1 MAENGHKN
9 GAHSN
14 GANGVNGKH
23 VPLPPPPSQYTRYA
37 HITGWGMAVPEKILT
52 NDELARMVD
61 TSDEW
66 ITART
71 GIRQRRI
78 AGPKDT
84 TASLAIEAA
93 RSALEVANIDP
104 DDIDLIIVATSTP
117 EHIFPATASLVQDAL
132 GATNAGAFDLLAA
145 CTGFIYALEMGANAI
160 RAGGMSTVLVI
171 GAETLSRMVNWH
183 DRGTCILFGDGAG
196 ALLLQ
201 GREAPGGVLHSLLRS
216 DGSGSDS
223 LIIPAGGSKIPASFQ
238 SLRDNLHAI
247 HMDGKE
253 VYRFATRVMTQSVKE
268 VVARAGLELEDV
280 QLIIPH
286 QANKRIIESAAKSLS
301 LPEERFMV
309 NVDRFGNTSAAS
321 IPLAVC
327 EAVSQGRLRP
337 DDHLVMVGFGAGL
350 TWGASVIKWDATS
363 PPEVSRLTRIRR
375 QAAYEFAKVR
385 SAARRSLR
393 SLEGI
398 LFGSQSPEVSGEA
411 PRAKPRTTETPKKK

>member
-1 MAENGHKN
+1 MAPMSENGH
-9 GAHSN
+9 SN
-14 GANGVNGKH
+14 GTYTNGINGKH
-23 VPLPPPPSQYTRYA
+23 APTASAARFTQYA

-52 NDELARMVD
+52 NDDLSRMVD

-66 ITART
+66 ITTRT

-78 AGPKDT
+78 AGPKET
-84 TASLAIEAA
+84 TASLAIAAARHALEAA
-93 RSALEVANIDP
+93 NVEP
-104 DDIDLIIVATSTP
+104 DEIDLIIVATSTP

-145 CTGFIYALEMGANAI
+145 CTGFIYALEMGANSI
-160 RAGGMSTVLVI
+160 RSGSMNTVLVI
-171 GAETLSRMVNWH
+171 GSETLSRMVNWH

-201 GREAPGGVLHSLLRS
+201 GRQAPGGVLHSLLRS
-216 DGSGSDS
+216 DGSGAQS
-223 LIIPAGGSKIPASFQ
+223 LIIPAGGSKVPASFQ
-238 SLRDNLHAI
+238 SVRDNLHAI

-268 VVARAGLELEDV
+268 VVTRAGLTLEDV

-286 QANKRIIESAAKSLS
+286 QANKRIIESAAKSLN
-301 LPEERFMV
+301 LPEERFLV

-327 EAVSQGRLRP
+327 EAVAQGRLRP

-350 TWGASVIKWDATS
+350 TWGATVIKWDATP
-363 PPEVSRLTRIRR
+363 PPEVSPFTRIRR
-375 QAAYEFAKVR
+375 QAAYELAKVR
-385 SAARRSLR
+385 SAARRGLR
-393 SLEGI
+393 SLEGL
-398 LFGSQSPEVSGEA
+398 LFGSQSPESGDE
-411 PRAKPRTTETPKKK
+411 PPRTSKQRSVETSKKR